1 MDTGFGIVDYIVFGV
16 YVVLIVSIGLYLS
29 RGQKGKERSGE
40 DYFLAGRNL
49 TWWAIGASLIAAN
62 ISAEQF
68 IGMSGSGFADG
79 LAIAA
84 YEWMAAVTLIL
95 VAKYFLPI
103 FLEKGIYTTNQ
114 FLATRFNQN
123 VSSGFSIMWLLV
135 YVFVNLTSVTYLGA
149 LALENILGI
158 ELIYGI
164 IGLAAIAGV
173 YSIFGGLGAVAW
185 TDVIQVIFLI
195 GGGLVG
201 SYLALDAVS
210 PGSVFQGLD
219 VIYTAARDHF
229 DLILERDPT
238 VPMQEDGYFNLPG
251 MVVILGAIWL
261 SNFGYWGF
269 NQYIIQKGLAARS
282 MKDAKNGLIF
292 AGLLKLII
300 PLIVVIPGIAA
311 YVFFQKQA
319 VDPNFLPDLL
329 GKSMEE
335 IGTINPET
343 PDEAYPWL
351 LRNFVP
357 TGVRGLAFAALVAA
371 IVSSLASMINSTST
385 LFAID
390 IYKPLINKNATE
402 RQLVLIGRIVA
413 FSALV
418 IATSVAP
425 LLQNFGQVFQ
435 FIQEFTGLIYP
446 GVAVV
451 FAMGLFWKRANT
463 TAAVSV
469 ALLTFPLGFGAKFL
483 FPNMP
488 FLVRMGYVFVVMVA
502 VASLFIFFDNRND
515 EDDSEQG
522 GLSESTKR
530 MMKNSAYGFG
540 ALGLGMVI
548 FAFSTFNSLR
558 GIGIEGLIFLGSALS
573 MIGVV
578 LYTNATNTLA
588 DKNAIRYKPSLF
600 ETGLFFNLG
609 AAIIILAVGALYTFL
624 WMPGMSDPEQ
634 GTQKIPEAFNISGI
648 FICKRKNYLSQ
659 GWGKYTC
666 PQRLIPKDGTGSPH

>member
-103 FLEKGIYTTNQ
+103 FLKKGIYTTNQ

-238 VPMQEDGYFNLPG
+238 IPMQEDGYFNLPG

-390 IYKPLINKNATE
+390 IYKPLINKNSTE

-488 FLVRMGYVFVVMVA
+488 FLVRMGYIFVVMVA

-530 MMKNSAYGFG
+530 MMRNSAYGFG

-600 ETGLFFNLG
+600 ETGLFFNIG
-609 AAIIILAVGALYTFL
+609 AVIIILAVGALYTFF
-624 WMPGMSDPEQ
+624 WMPGM
-634 GTQKIPEAFNISGI
+634 
-648 FICKRKNYLSQ
+648 
-659 GWGKYTC
+659 
-666 PQRLIPKDGTGSPH
+666 

>member
-624 WMPGMSDPEQ
+624 WMPGM
-634 GTQKIPEAFNISGI
+634 
-648 FICKRKNYLSQ
+648 
-659 GWGKYTC
+659 
-666 PQRLIPKDGTGSPH
+666 